1 MSHDSVNHP
10 THYTSHVSGVECID
24 LTENLGFCLGNAIKY
39 VFRHREKGTPAEDLR
54 KARWYVDRE
63 IKRRLDLDLR
73 LTQPPLSLPGEFQRM
88 DEKGLMAKVA
98 GTESG
103 DVRDALVCLW
113 QAAINRFD
121 IEELRQARWYIAN
134 SIRRLEKPA

>member
-1 MSHDSVNHP
+1 MSDSVNP
-10 THYTSHVSGVECID
+10 PSHYVSHGSGVECID

-39 VFRHREKGTPAEDLR
+39 VFRHRAKGKPAEDLK

-73 LTQPPLSLPGEFQRM
+73 LTQPPLSVPGEFQEM
-88 DEKGLMAKVA
+88 DENSLMAKVA
-98 GTESG
+98 KAEKE

-113 QAAINRFD
+113 HAAINRLD
-121 IEELRQARWYIAN
+121 IDELRQARWYIAN
-134 SIRRLEKPA
+134 EIERLQRAG

>member
-1 MSHDSVNHP
+1 MSDSVNHP
-10 THYTSHVSGVECID
+10 QHYTSSASGVECID

-39 VFRHREKGTPAEDLR
+39 VFRHRAKGTPAEDLK

-73 LTQPPLSLPGEFQRM
+73 LMQPPLSVPGEFQRM
-88 DEKGLMAKVA
+88 DEDGLMARVAKV
-98 GTESG
+98 EKD

-113 QAAINRFD
+113 QAAINRLD
-121 IEELRQARWYIAN
+121 IDELRQARWYIA
-134 SIRRLEKPA
+134 SEIRRLERGG